1 MWLKASSSQPL
12 RNHKCEIHHP
22 TCPAF
27 AIHAS
32 SGYHQGW
39 RGGSENR
46 GVGRTMSDVQREY
59 RFVLGSLAP
68 ETLPMARLATYLD
81 HLARILGE
89 TEHVHFERLESGSG
103 AVIYSVDAEAVE
115 RVEGRIQSIA
125 SGDIPKDAIRPLDA
139 LKDCLA
145 TDDATGSLLTSNGE
159 RILHLASSASV
170 HGEVLA
176 VTDSRTLD
184 GVLIRIGGKGTT
196 VPVHLQAGEEIHQ
209 CEASRETARKM
220 APHIYGKPLRVSGD
234 GTWQSVALGNWQLIR
249 FRIADFRELGD
260 GSLMED
266 FERLR
271 EIGFEGWKQFDD
283 PMEEIMRMRGYEDS
297 E

>member
-1 MWLKASSSQPL
+1 
-12 RNHKCEIHHP
+12 
-22 TCPAF
+22 
-27 AIHAS
+27 
-32 SGYHQGW
+32 
-39 RGGSENR
+39 
-46 GVGRTMSDVQREY
+46 MSDVQREY

-89 TEHVHFERLESGSG
+89 TEHVHFERLESGTG

-125 SGDIPKDAIRPLDA
+125 SGYIPKDAKRSLDG
-139 LKDCLA
+139 LNECLA
-145 TDDATGSLLTSNGE
+145 TDSATGSLFCPNGE
-159 RILHLASSASV
+159 RILHLASNAS
-170 HGEVLA
+170 GDEEVLA
-176 VTDSRTLD
+176 VTQSRTLD
-184 GVLIRIGGKGTT
+184 GVLICIGGKGTT
-196 VPVHLQAGEEIHQ
+196 VPVHLQAGAEIHQ

-234 GTWQSVALGNWQLIR
+234 GTWQSIALGNWQLIR
-249 FRIADFRELGD
+249 FRITDFRQLGD
-260 GSLMED
+260 GSFLED